1 MKILIKDITAIEK
14 LKEIDESVSELV
26 DKILSTHSENKIE
39 EVQYEMYDFDLF
51 LNICRKTNTKYS
63 LLRFE
68 NGFVTLATMGEA
80 NTSVNFRECL
90 MSCVVDEFKEEYTAF
105 KNIYHRLEEDCGC
118 FILLN

>member
-14 LKEIDESVSELV
+14 LKEIDESISELV

-68 NGFVTLATMGEA
+68 NGYVMLSTMGEA
-80 NTSVNFRECL
+80 NIYVNMRDCL
-90 MSCVVDEFKEEYTAF
+90 MSSVVDELKGDYTAF
-105 KNIYHRLEEDCGC
+105 KNIYKRLKDDCGS
-118 FILLN
+118 FILFN

>member
-26 DKILSTHSENKIE
+26 DKILSIHSENKIE

-51 LNICRKTNTKYS
+51 LNICRKTNTRYS

-68 NGFVTLATMGEA
+68 NGYVMLSTMGEA
-80 NTSVNFRECL
+80 NIYVNMRDCL
-90 MSCVVDEFKEEYTAF
+90 MSSVVDELKGDYTAF
-105 KNIYHRLEEDCGC
+105 KNIYKRLENDCGC